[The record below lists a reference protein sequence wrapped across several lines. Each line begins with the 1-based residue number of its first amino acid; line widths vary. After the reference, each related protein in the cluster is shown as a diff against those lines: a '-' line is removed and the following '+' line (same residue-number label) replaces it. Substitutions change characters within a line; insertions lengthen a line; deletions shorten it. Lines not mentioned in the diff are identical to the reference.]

1 MTDIKSTLTSLEK
14 RLKSRLEDRI
24 PESGKVAYSKM
35 QAKKRQTGDSKNSK
49 SSEETEIK
57 SRDPDIVKL
66 TKRLD
71 DIESTMASTDVV
83 DSEVRGIKVQIDELE
98 ADLKARSL
106 KGLTEGM
113 INNDSREQGKTGC

>member
-1 MTDIKSTLTSLEK
+1 
-14 RLKSRLEDRI
+14 
-24 PESGKVAYSKM
+24 M
-35 QAKKRQTGDSKNSK
+35 QAKKRQTEDSKNSK
-49 SSEETEIK
+49 SSEEKIK

-98 ADLKARSL
+98 ADLEARFESL

-113 INNDSREQGKTGC
+113 INNDSREQEKTGC